1 MTLARASA
9 STLLVVL
16 FTAAGCGKGKGTTG
30 STAGTGGSTGTLSS
44 STGTGAS
51 STSSSTGGATTSS
64 SSGTGGG
71 TTSKWPDTTAT
82 IGVLVDQLP
91 DGMTAGQNMFV
102 ATHFVGS
109 QKLTL
114 SISGP
119 IRALNPK
126 FLVLHYHL
134 AIWQSD
140 PGTTLWPQD
149 PSMNAG
155 GTTFILD
162 GMSWGNDYPT
172 VAMHESWFFHNQQ
185 NQRLSSTADFKILM
199 NLHDPGFAAY
209 WQSSLEQQVAAGQYD
224 GIFADSA
231 APSLLQGEVGG
242 QDPRLSGT
250 GAKDSP
256 LAEWGGMTY
265 IQGWEAWIKPLN
277 DALAAKGIP
286 LIPNT
291 GPFVTTWDNTDYS
304 LTAGI
309 FSEGYASP
317 SFAESDW
324 KASTNELLSLAAK
337 GKIMILQNYLGSP
350 SDVATRLYYLGNYLL
365 VKGDRTYLDYFANG
379 PLEWY
384 PEWGVDLGAPTNTGA
399 TVDGLLQGGVYRR
412 DFAKGTVLV
421 NPSGS
426 AVMVSLGAS
435 KKQVVPAGGGAV
447 DAAGTTPGSVTTMP
461 VTSVSVPA
469 TGAVILLD

>member
-1 MTLARASA
+1 MSHTRASA
-9 STLLVVL
+9 STLLAVL
-16 FTAAGCGKGKGTTG
+16 FAAAGCGTKGTGGTG
-30 STAGTGGSTGTLSS
+30 VTPTGGAGTGAGTGTMSS
-44 STGTGAS
+44 SSGAGAGA
-51 STSSSTGGATTSS
+51 TSSSTGSSMS

-71 TTSKWPDTTAT
+71 MTSSKWPDTTAT
-82 IGVLVDQLP
+82 IAVLADQLP
-91 DGMTAGQNMFV
+91 NLTAGQQMFA

-114 SISGP
+114 AQSGP
-119 IRALNPK
+119 LRAINPK

-134 AIWQSD
+134 CIWQSA
-140 PGTTLWPQD
+140 P
-149 PSMNAG
+149 NV
-155 GTTFILD
+155 TFILD
-162 GMSWGNDYPT
+162 GNTWSNDYPT
-172 VAMHESWFFHNQQ
+172 VNMHESWFFHNQQ
-185 NQRLSSTADFKILM
+185 NQRLASTADGKLLM
-199 NLHDPGFAAY
+199 NLNDPGFAMY
-209 WQSSLEQQVAAGQYD
+209 WETSLEQQVAAGQYD

-242 QDPRLSGT
+242 QDPRLAGT

-256 LAEWGGMTY
+256 IAEWGNKTY
-265 IQGWEAWIKPLN
+265 IQVWQTWISKLN
-277 DALAAKGIP
+277 GDLAAKGIP

-309 FSEGYASP
+309 FSEGYADP

-337 GKIMILQNYLGSP
+337 GKIMILQNYLGAP
-350 SDVATRLYYLGNYLL
+350 TDVAKRLYYLGNYLL
-365 VKGDRTYLDYFANG
+365 VKGNRTYLDYFAGG

-384 PEWGVDLGAPTNTGA
+384 PEWGVDLGAPANTGA
-399 TVDGLLQGGVYRR
+399 TVNDLSKGGVYQR

-421 NPSGS
+421 NPSPG

-435 KKQVVPAGGGAV
+435 MKQVVPMGGGPI
-447 DAAGTTPGSVTTMP
+447 DNAGTTPGSIMTTA

-469 TGAVILLD
+469 TGAVILLH